1 MAWFDKT
8 LQSFTH
14 RNGRLIIQV
23 ISESSEVVLHGL
35 PKSTDFLQPV
45 DAGCAQKLKLVMS
58 QEFYNWIEHA
68 YHWYT
73 NANTELYIAL
83 KRRVFISFW
92 AAAALELLFQ
102 L

>member
-35 PKSTDFLQPV
+35 PKGTDFLQPV
-45 DAGCAQKLKLVMS
+45 DAGCAQRLKLITS
-58 QEFYNWIEHA
+58 QEFIIGLSMHIIGIQMQILNSI
-68 YHWYT
+68 
-73 NANTELYIAL
+73 
-83 KRRVFISFW
+83 
-92 AAAALELLFQ
+92 
-102 L
+102 